1 MLADISNGTL
11 ITVLVVLGII
21 ALILVILGRR

>member
-1 MLADISNGTL
+1 MLAEISNGTL

-21 ALILVILGRR
+21 ALVLFILRR

>member
-1 MLADISNGTL
+1 MVLAGISNGTL

-21 ALILVILGRR
+21 CAVVWLVRR